1 MSQSGNQTYSPE
13 SERRA
18 QAEARAAQERWMDRM
33 EAFYD
38 KLDNR
43 LREAESSIAGLVT
56 ALQEMGRKQEAAED
70 MRVKA
75 LVAVVM
81 GTFTLVVSVVT
92 TIIVLVYK

>member
-1 MSQSGNQTYSPE
+1 
-13 SERRA
+13 
-18 QAEARAAQERWMDRM
+18 MDRM